1 MTLRLRSPVQT
12 LDKRQLLP
20 SGTLVSEETLEAMI
34 SRSPYAPSEISV
46 LLEYGSV
53 RDDMVRFFSYP
64 PYHVIFAHPR
74 IRARLLDIMKTV
86 HLAYPLLEILDY
98 FKEYDFYTYRHILM
112 VFALSSLLA
121 HDLVED
127 RQDLIRE
134 VVSGPSHDFGKICV
148 PLSILKKTQPL
159 TRDERNI
166 LEQHAVAGYVLL
178 SYYLRDPRTLAAR
191 MARDHH
197 ERNDGSG
204 YPLGIHLA
212 DRLVEILAAS
222 DVYDALISPR
232 PYRPTSYDNRTAL
245 EEITGMAERG
255 ELSWEVVQALVA
267 HNREGRSHFSE
278 VVVSRE
284 KRGSAPPDSVYGVI
298 ADEDTHARP
307 EA

>member
-1 MTLRLRSPVQT
+1 VQT
-12 LDKRQLLP
+12 LDKRELLP

-34 SRSPYAPSEISV
+34 STGPYTPSQISG
-46 LLEYGSV
+46 LLEHGSV
-53 RDDMVRFFSYP
+53 RDDMVRLFSRP
-64 PYHVIFAHPR
+64 PYHVIFGDPK
-74 IRARLLDIMKTV
+74 IRARLLDLMKNV
-86 HLAYPLLEILDY
+86 HLIDPLLQILDY
-98 FKEYDFYTYRHILM
+98 FKKYDSYTYRHILM

-127 RQDLIRE
+127 RQDLIRG
-134 VVSGPSHDFGKICV
+134 VLSGPSHDFGKICV
-148 PLSILKKTQPL
+148 PLNILKKTQPL
-159 TRDERNI
+159 TRDERSI

-178 SYYLRDPRTLAAR
+178 SYYLRDPQTLAGR
-191 MARDHH
+191 IARDHH

-267 HNREGRSHFSE
+267 HNREGRPHFSE
-278 VVVSRE
+278 VVVSRD
-284 KRGSAPPDSVYGVI
+284 KRGTAPTDSVYGVI
-298 ADEDTHARP
+298 ADEDTEARP